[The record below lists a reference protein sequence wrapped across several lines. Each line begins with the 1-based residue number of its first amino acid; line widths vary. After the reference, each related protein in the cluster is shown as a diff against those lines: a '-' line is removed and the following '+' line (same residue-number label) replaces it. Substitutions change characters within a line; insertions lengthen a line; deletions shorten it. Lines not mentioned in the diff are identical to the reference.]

1 MNEMNNDNDTY
12 VLTTITDPIGNIH
25 FIQNNNIIHQEDDA
39 NNNIIHQEEIEVP
52 RWFID
57 RFPAI
62 ITINDVE
69 YYTMND
75 TEEGLTSEIYTPIT
89 RLTGRS
95 TTPPP
100 PPPITVTCDFI
111 NINKEEEKYN
121 ECCICIET
129 LDTTEFCLLNC
140 NHLFCGNC
148 LKNLIKSNINKR
160 KNTICPLCRTNITN
174 ITTQTT
180 HLHHII
186 SEQCI

>member
-1 MNEMNNDNDTY
+1 MNNDNRY
-12 VLTTITDPIGNIH
+12 VFTTIIDPSGNII
-25 FIQNNNIIHQEDDA
+25 FIQDNNIIPNQDNNIIHQEEDEA

-57 RFPAI
+57 RFPTT

-75 TEEGLTSEIYTPIT
+75 TEGLTSESIY
-89 RLTGRS
+89 
-95 TTPPP
+95 TPPP

-121 ECCICIET
+121 ECCICMEV

-148 LKNLIKSNINKR
+148 LKNLIKSNINTR
-160 KNTICPLCRTNITN
+160 KNTICPLCRITITN

-186 SEQCI
+186 NEQCI